1 MGRKRICCMRYVA
14 FACIIVLAGLWLV
27 AESQP
32 LLAEAPEALP
42 AQAGVAIKVNE
53 IVASGF
59 SQPVQVTHAGDGSG
73 RLFVVEQGGR
83 IRVIQNG
90 ALLSTPFLDVSG
102 LVSCCGERGLL
113 GLAFHPNYESN
124 GYFYIDYTRAGDGAT
139 VIARYHVS
147 GDPNLADAGSGST
160 LLTIPQPYA
169 NHNGGQVM
177 FGLDGYLYIGMGDG
191 GSGGDPQNNAQNKNT
206 LLGALLR
213 IDVDGGSPYAIPPD
227 NPYVGVEGADE
238 IWAIGLRNPWRFS
251 FDRATGDLYIGD
263 VGQDMWE
270 EIDYQATN
278 SAGGLNFGWH
288 CLEGTHTYTTAPPC
302 NDPAYLAGMT
312 GPIAEYSHDVGD
324 AVTGGF
330 VYRGSLYPDLAGR
343 YFFADFGSG
352 RIWSMVKTGSNPVTW
367 SQPKLE
373 SNSGLN
379 ISSFG
384 EDESGEVYI
393 ASYSDGTVRHLTGL
407 SLPYSIYLPFIAKDA
422 EIGLLSAP

>member
-83 IRVIQNG
+83 IRVIQSG